1 MNGLTGAIT
10 ETSKQYNELAI
21 NDTIRG
27 IRTARN
33 MHEKIREAEIAKRM
47 VVDEKE
53 VKEEV
58 NPNLLA
64 EIQAEMEL

>member
-27 IRTARN
+27 IRIARN

-47 VVDEKE
+47 EVDEKV